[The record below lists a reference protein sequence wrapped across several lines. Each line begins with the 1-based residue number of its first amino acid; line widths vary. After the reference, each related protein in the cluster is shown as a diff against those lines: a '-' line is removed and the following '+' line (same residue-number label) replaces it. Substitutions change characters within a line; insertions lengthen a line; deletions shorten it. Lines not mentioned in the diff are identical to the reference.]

1 MFELE
6 PNAGSETLSLTPDCC
21 YVFFPVISPRDD
33 LMQANQSAPY
43 LVPNSQQPS
52 PGRTFPFYNG
62 SRDLTGFSTSTVGL
76 PSAAWGYPSFSYARN
91 SLGDLGCPWIANSTT
106 ISTSSTP
113 PPDSQ
118 GWAGEQFLSDG
129 DWDPTFRSSFLPLNA
144 DPVKS
149 VDKF

>member
-21 YVFFPVISPRDD
+21 YVFLPVISPRDD

-43 LVPNSQQPS
+43 FSQQPS
-52 PGRTFPFYNG
+52 PGQTFPFYNG
-62 SRDLTGFSTSTVGL
+62 SRDLTGFTTSTVGL
-76 PSAAWGYPSFSYARN
+76 PSAALGYPGFSYARN
-91 SLGDLGCPWIANSTT
+91 SLGDLGCHWITNSTA
-106 ISTSSTP
+106 IATSSTT

-118 GWAGEQFLSDG
+118 GWAGEQILSDG

-144 DPVKS
+144 DPVK
-149 VDKF
+149 